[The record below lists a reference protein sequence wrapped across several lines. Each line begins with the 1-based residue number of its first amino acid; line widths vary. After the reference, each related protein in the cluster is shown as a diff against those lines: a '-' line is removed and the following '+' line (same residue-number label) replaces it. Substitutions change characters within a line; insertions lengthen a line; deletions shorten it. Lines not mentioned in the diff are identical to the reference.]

1 MGGGGKGYG
10 RVNSNRKKY
19 NKNELFK
26 KKERELNLR
35 LVVSSLTKR
44 RKRRQYKV
52 PNHCA
57 TVPLCEITCAYK

>member
-1 MGGGGKGYG
+1 MNYSK
-10 RVNSNRKKY
+10 
-19 NKNELFK
+19 K